1 MSTVYAPQAAGALA
15 TLKRKGAAVTF
26 TRTVPG
32 TYDAAT
38 DVWSAPSTVT
48 VSGYA
53 IRDVGGNPQRYL
65 ALELIQ
71 SESPRLLFGPST
83 PGALPALGSA
93 VTWNGVGYSVRDV
106 EPIGPDGP
114 AVVAY
119 VIVSK

>member
-1 MSTVYAPQAAGALA
+1 MPTVYATQAAGALA

-26 TRTVPG
+26 TRTLPG
-32 TYDAAT
+32 AYDEQT
-38 DVWSAPSTVT
+38 DTWTTPSTTT
-48 VSGYA
+48 VAGYA
-53 IRDVGGNPQRYL
+53 IRDAGGNPQRYL

-83 PGALPALGSA
+83 PGALPLLGSV
-93 VTWNGVGYSVRDV
+93 VTWGGDVFTVRDV
-106 EPIGPDGP
+106 DPIGPDGP